1 MKAGWEVRRLG
12 EVCEFR
18 RGLTYAKG
26 DEVDS
31 GGTAV
36 LRAMNIDLETG
47 ELDLN
52 DIRYI
57 APAVDVPKSK
67 MVEAGTLLICTA
79 SGSKKHLGKAAL
91 IDQPMNFAF
100 GGFMGL
106 LVPSATLLPKYLHW
120 IMRSD
125 AYWEF
130 IDQLSSGTNINNLK
144 FSQLSAFPIP
154 LPPLEEQ
161 QRIVAVLD
169 EAFEG
174 LTRARAHAEA
184 NLQDAR
190 ELFDSAIGH
199 IFSRASDWPCP
210 KIAEI
215 GRVFDGPHATP
226 KTVDKGP
233 LFLGISS
240 LVDGRIELA
249 KTRHVTEE
257 DFARWTKRVTP
268 RGGDVVFSYETRLGQ
283 VGLIPDGMKCCLGR
297 RMGLIRLNREVIDPE
312 YFVLCYLSP
321 DFQKFLREKTIKGAT
336 VDRLSIKDFPD
347 FGFPTP
353 ALEVQ
358 EVIVD
363 QVRTLRVQLDFLVER
378 AETKLQ
384 SLDALRQSLL
394 QKAFAGELT

>member
-1 MKAGWEVRRLG
+1 VKAGWEVRPLG

-36 LRAMNIDLETG
+36 LRAMNIDLDTG

-57 APAVDVPKSK
+57 APSVDVPKSK

-91 IDQPMNFAF
+91 VDQPMDFAF

-106 LVPSATLLPKYLHW
+106 LVPSAMLLPKYLHW

-161 QRIVAVLD
+161 QRLVAVLD

-184 NLQDAR
+184 NLRDAR
-190 ELFDSAIGH
+190 ELFASFLHSVGSEKAALGAYVTIRTGKLNANAAVEGGEYPFFTCAREVFQIDKFAFDCEAILLAGNNATGDFNVKH
-199 IFSRASDWPCP
+199 YEGKFNAYQRTYVI
-210 KIAEI
+210 EI
-215 GRVFDGPHATP
+215 NDARLLDYRYLYFQMIRSLKELKD
-226 KTVDKGP
+226 
-233 LFLGISS
+233 SS
-240 LVDGRIELA
+240 LG
-249 KTRHVTEE
+249 TGT
-257 DFARWTKRVTP
+257 
-268 RGGDVVFSYETRLGQ
+268 
-283 VGLIPDGMKCCLGR
+283 
-297 RMGLIRLNREVIDPE
+297 
-312 YFVLCYLSP
+312 
-321 DFQKFLREKTIKGAT
+321 KFLKIGMIQNLAISVPPTEVQRVLVDQLDSLNDASADLQSIYREK
-336 VDRLSIKDFPD
+336 L
-347 FGFPTP
+347 
-353 ALEVQ
+353 Q
-358 EVIVD
+358 EV
-363 QVRTLRVQLDFLVER
+363 ER
-378 AETKLQ
+378 
-384 SLDALRQSLL
+384 LRQSLL